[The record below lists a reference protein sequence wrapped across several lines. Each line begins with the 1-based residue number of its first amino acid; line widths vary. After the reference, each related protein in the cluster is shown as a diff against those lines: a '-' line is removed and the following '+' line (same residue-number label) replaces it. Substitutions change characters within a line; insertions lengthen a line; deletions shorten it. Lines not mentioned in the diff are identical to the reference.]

1 MPSNASIQ
9 KAFKDLIFSLMLG
22 VAFHNKLIAQYFVI
36 DVGIPYRLTAK
47 THSPARILTMR
58 RLYYNVLLRNLDLLI
73 AVF

>member
-22 VAFHNKLIAQYFVI
+22 DAFHNKPIAQYLVI
-36 DVGIPYRLTAK
+36 DVGIPYRLTPK
-47 THSPARILTMR
+47 PHSPARILTMR
-58 RLYYNVLLRNLDLLI
+58 RLYYNVLFRNPDLLI